1 MYECIRM
8 EGSIAVGY
16 QASSPFVK
24 ISLLV
29 VLVLKKER
37 KTTFFS
43 ASPTKYI
50 PSEFEAVFCYLIIM

>member
-8 EGSIAVGY
+8 EGSRAVGY

-43 ASPTKYI
+43 GSPTKYI